1 MALALHPGTADFPRE
16 VLEFTPDDLAH
27 QLNDAATTFLEAPG
41 AFHVDE
47 AKRVVTLPAPC
58 EFLLNP
64 AAAGDDAAARDVL
77 KTCLRFVGK
86 RRWRQL
92 SLLLNGAAK
101 IEVRF
106 RPPASKCH
114 DALALVRAAP
124 RSPVAA
130 PGPPRT
136 PERAKLEAV

>member
-1 MALALHPGTADFPRE
+1 M
-16 VLEFTPDDLAH
+16 LEFTSDDLVR

>member
-1 MALALHPGTADFPRE
+1 MTDTGKSATADLAPGRWTE
-16 VLEFTPDDLAH
+16 VLAIFLRLGLTSFGGPIAH
-27 QLNDAATTFLEAPG
+27 LGYFRE
-41 AFHVDE
+41 E
-47 AKRVVTLPAPC
+47 
-58 EFLLNP
+58 
-64 AAAGDDAAARDVL
+64 
-77 KTCLRFVGK
+77 FVGK